1 MALGTDILLL
11 PSGNDEVTVV
21 LGLLESVEAADVLE
35 VMISSVVGSVCAV
48 DRESAALL
56 PPAPAPLLLLLL
68 WVGVTMV
75 TSLGCVVTACTDT
88 GVDTGRPAVP
98 TDETGT
104 GGQGVGQEEVVDMG
118 GVAMMG
124 GDETAVT
131 TPPLVPA
138 LTVTEPEF
146 TRSVAV
152 SEVLA
157 TELRV

>member
-21 LGLLESVEAADVLE
+21 LGLLESVEAVDVLE

-118 GVAMMG
+118 G
-124 GDETAVT
+124 DETAVT